1 MTSPP
6 LTVVIADDSALY
18 RQMLINVLRRIEG
31 VELVGV
37 ATDGGDAVTRV
48 LSLRPDVVTLDVRMP
63 VMDGIAVLRELR
75 KAGSTARVVMVSS
88 LTGEHDPTTVEALM
102 EGAFDH
108 VLKPV
113 GLDPHLARESLRQ
126 SLAEKFQT
134 IRAVVH
140 PGGAAAP
147 PSHPAVIPA
156 PAPPSS
162 VADRAIQRPDLPY
175 DAIAIGTSTGGPE
188 ALRQL
193 IPRLPKGLPIPTFL
207 VQHMPAMF
215 TKTLAA
221 RLDEMSPL
229 SVVEAA
235 DAMPAEPGRVHVA
248 PGGRH
253 LRVTRRADRVSCMI
267 DDDAPRLGCRP
278 SFDNLL
284 ESMMA
289 IYGGRMVAVVLTGM
303 GCDGLEGCRR
313 LKAKGGLVIAQSHET
328 CTVYGMPK
336 AIVENRL
343 ADAVLPIEAIADTLT
358 RVVTAAG
365 QPRASEPRA
374 SERSSSTTTFAP

>member
-31 VELVGV
+31 VDVVGV
-37 ATDGGDAVTRV
+37 AAHGGEAVARV

-75 KAGSTARVVMVSS
+75 KAGSTARTIMVSS

-126 SLAEKFQT
+126 SLAEKLQT

-140 PGGAAAP
+140 PTHAAGP
-147 PSHPAVIPA
+147 PSHATGA
-156 PAPPSS
+156 PAAVPSS
-162 VADRAIQRPDLPY
+162 IPGDRAIHKPDLPY
-175 DAIAIGTSTGGPE
+175 DAIAIGSSTGGPE
-188 ALRQL
+188 ALRRL

-215 TKTLAA
+215 THTLAA
-221 RLDEMSPL
+221 RLDEMSAL
-229 SVVEAA
+229 NVVEATE
-235 DAMPAEPGRVHVA
+235 AMTAEAGRVHVA

-253 LRVTRRADRVSCMI
+253 LRLAKRGDAVSCTI
-267 DDDAPRLGCRP
+267 DDAVPRLGCRP

-284 ESMMA
+284 ESMID
-289 IYGGRMVAVVLTGM
+289 IYGGRIVAVVLTGM

-336 AIVENRL
+336 AVIENRL
-343 ADAVLPIEAIADTLT
+343 ADAVLPIETIADALS
-358 RVVTAAG
+358 RVVTAAA
-365 QPRASEPRA
+365 QPRT
-374 SERSSSTTTFAP
+374 SERTSSAT

>member
-1 MTSPP
+1 MTASP
-6 LTVVIADDSALY
+6 LTVVIADDSGLY

-31 VELVGV
+31 VEVVGV
-37 ATDGGDAVTRV
+37 ASDGGEAVARV

-63 VMDGIAVLRELR
+63 VMDGIAVLRALR

-126 SLAEKFQT
+126 SLTEKLRT
-134 IRAVVH
+134 IRAVIH
-140 PGGAAAP
+140 PVAGAP
-147 PSHPAVIPA
+147 PVVQT
-156 PAPPSS
+156 PP
-162 VADRAIQRPDLPY
+162 VTRPIQKSGLPY

-193 IPRLPKGLPIPTFL
+193 IPRLPEGLPIPALL

-215 TKTLAA
+215 TPTLAA
-221 RLDEMSPL
+221 RLDEMAAIR
-229 SVVEAA
+229 VAEAA
-235 DAMPAEPGRVHVA
+235 EGMVAESGRVHVA

-253 LRVTRRADRVSCMI
+253 LRLTKRADVVSCTI
-267 DDDAPRLGCRP
+267 DDGPPRLGCRP

-284 ESMMA
+284 ESMME

-313 LKAKGGLVIAQSHET
+313 LKARGGMVIAQSHAT
-328 CTVYGMPK
+328 CTVDGMPK

-343 ADAVLPIEAIADTLT
+343 ADAILPIQAIADALT
-358 RVVTAAG
+358 RIVTASG
-365 QPRASEPRA
+365 QPGSSETAPSATPAAS
-374 SERSSSTTTFAP
+374 